1 VRSQRVVQ
9 APTHA
14 YEIRPVNSK
23 RIVKLDVSMSSQQV
37 VLITGGSSGIGQ
49 SIARLLARK
58 DFAVFGASRNPHTA
72 EHAPGVEVLPLDVR
86 SDESVRACV
95 DTLLGRAG
103 RLNVLVNNAGY
114 MLGGAVE
121 EVTIE
126 EARAQFETNFFGT
139 MRTVKAVLPLM
150 RQQRSG
156 TIINISSLA
165 GLVPGPPFCGM
176 YSASKFALE
185 AYTEHLWREVKP
197 FGIHVSL
204 VEPGSIKTKLT
215 SNRQEA
221 AERLGDYDR
230 WRRRALE
237 ATRRLEENA
246 PEPTLVA
253 DAVLSIIESESPK
266 LRYKVGKDAT
276 WLPRLRQILPGS
288 MFEKQLR
295 KTFDL
300 DAME

>member
-1 VRSQRVVQ
+1 
-9 APTHA
+9 
-14 YEIRPVNSK
+14 
-23 RIVKLDVSMSSQQV
+23 MSSKKV
-37 VLITGGSSGIGQ
+37 VLITGASSGIGQ
-49 SIARLLARK
+49 SIARLLAQK
-58 DFAVFGASRNPHTA
+58 GFTVFGASRNPHAA
-72 EHAPGVEVLPLDVR
+72 EHVAAMEVLPLDVR
-86 SDESVRACV
+86 SDESVKACV
-95 DTLLGRAG
+95 DTLLVRAG
-103 RLNVLVNNAGY
+103 RLDILVNNAGY

-126 EARAQFETNFFGT
+126 EAKAQFDTNFFGT
-139 MRTVKAVLPLM
+139 MRTVKAALPTM

-221 AERLGDYDR
+221 VERLGDYDR
-230 WRRRALE
+230 GRRRALE
-237 ATRRLEENA
+237 AMRRLEEKA
-246 PEPTLVA
+246 PDPTLVA
-253 DAVLSIIESESPK
+253 DTVLSIIENKSPK
-266 LRYKVGKDAT
+266 LRYKLGKDAI
-276 WLPRLRQILPGS
+276 WLPRLRQVLPGS
-288 MFEKQLR
+288 VFEKQLR
-295 KTFDL
+295 KIFDL

>member
-1 VRSQRVVQ
+1 
-9 APTHA
+9 
-14 YEIRPVNSK
+14 
-23 RIVKLDVSMSSQQV
+23 MSSQKV
-37 VLITGGSSGIGQ
+37 VLITGASSGIGQ
-49 SIARLLARK
+49 SIARLLAQK
-58 DFAVFGASRNPHTA
+58 GFTVFGTSRNPQA
-72 EHAPGVEVLPLDVR
+72 VEQIPAVEFLSLDVR
-86 SDESVRACV
+86 LEESVKECV
-95 DTLLGRAG
+95 DTVLARAERLDLLI
-103 RLNVLVNNAGY
+103 NNAGY
-114 MLGGAVE
+114 VLSGAIE

-139 MRTVKAVLPLM
+139 MRTVKAVLPIL

-165 GLVPGPPFCGM
+165 GLVPAPPFCGM

-185 AYTEHLWREVKP
+185 AYTEHLWREVKR
-197 FGIHVSL
+197 FGIRVVL

-221 AERLGDYDR
+221 AEQLRDYDP

-237 ATRRLEENA
+237 AMRRFEDKA
-246 PEPTLVA
+246 PGPTLVA
-253 DAVLSIIESESPK
+253 DAVLSIIMNESPK

-276 WLPRLRQILPGS
+276 WIPRLRQVSPGS
-288 MFEKQLR
+288 LFEKQLL

-300 DAME
+300 EAIE